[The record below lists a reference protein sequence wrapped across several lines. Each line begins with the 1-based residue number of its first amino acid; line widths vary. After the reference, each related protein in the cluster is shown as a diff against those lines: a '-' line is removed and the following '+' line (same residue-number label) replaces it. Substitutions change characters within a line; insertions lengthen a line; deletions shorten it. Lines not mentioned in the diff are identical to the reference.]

1 MSTFFPAR
9 PFPSL
14 RLPRHLAPLAAA
26 VATAA
31 ALAPG
36 ASAVAAEPQWT
47 PLTASVAAAP
57 QAVRATDGH
66 RHLAYEIDLHT
77 LQLLSETAPVEVQ
90 SLDVRAQGGRSL
102 LKLNPSEFV
111 MTSGVPA
118 EVTNTLA
125 PGLSG
130 TVWLDVTLP
139 GGQKTPRALVHRLRV
154 RAEYPSGA
162 RTFTFDTARTRVI
175 RRSPVKIAPPLR
187 GGTYMNFNGCCELGP
202 HRTGRVS
209 VDGGLHLPQRFAN
222 DYLEIDEHGNGYTG
236 DVARNE
242 NWFGYLD
249 PVHAVADGVVVST
262 RNNMPENTPP
272 IEPLIENFTP
282 DTDRGN
288 SVVMRLSN
296 GRYVLYGHLHTGSVR
311 VKPGQRVRAGQVLG
325 RMGNTGASGAPHLH
339 LDISD
344 SPRALEGN
352 GLPFVYDRFR
362 NVGSVT
368 NLDEWME
375 SGLDARVSAVS
386 HEKRR
391 GEYPL
396 QATVLDFPR

>member
-1 MSTFFPAR
+1 
-9 PFPSL
+9 
-14 RLPRHLAPLAAA
+14 
-26 VATAA
+26 
-31 ALAPG
+31 
-36 ASAVAAEPQWT
+36 
-47 PLTASVAAAP
+47 
-57 QAVRATDGH
+57 
-66 RHLAYEIDLHT
+66 
-77 LQLLSETAPVEVQ
+77 
-90 SLDVRAQGGRSL
+90 
-102 LKLNPSEFV
+102 
-111 MTSGVPA
+111 
-118 EVTNTLA
+118 
-125 PGLSG
+125 
-130 TVWLDVTLP
+130 
-139 GGQKTPRALVHRLRV
+139 
-154 RAEYPSGA
+154 
-162 RTFTFDTARTRVI
+162 
-175 RRSPVKIAPPLR
+175 
-187 GGTYMNFNGCCELGP
+187 
-202 HRTGRVS
+202 
-209 VDGGLHLPQRFAN
+209 
-222 DYLEIDEHGNGYTG
+222 
-236 DVARNE
+236 
-242 NWFGYLD
+242 
-249 PVHAVADGVVVST
+249 VHAVADGVVVST

-288 SVVMRLSN
+288 SVVMRLRN